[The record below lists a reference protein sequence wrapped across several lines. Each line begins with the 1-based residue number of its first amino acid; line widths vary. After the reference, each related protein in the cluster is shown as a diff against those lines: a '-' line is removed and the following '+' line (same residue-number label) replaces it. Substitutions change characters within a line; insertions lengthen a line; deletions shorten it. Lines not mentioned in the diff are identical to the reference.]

1 MAAAAPDT
9 NVESVAAL
17 PSGTPAEKG
26 VKIPSTS
33 PAKKSNGPSLGALI
47 AQTPKKT
54 DAFLTHLFRCMQSR
68 SGADA
73 VLMFACYST
82 RLAGSLLEI
91 ASDASIK
98 ASSRQLIDALF
109 KLPPATT
116 VVMSSTGTPP
126 LAASLMALA
135 GKLKAYAGMIS
146 EMRTMGRLWGLLGL
160 YFALKK
166 LVAKSFSKPDA
177 SNEKKA
183 AASAWDGFD
192 TTVAY
197 VQIVSL
203 IIFQACEN
211 AAFLGG
217 RKVIAMQPATAGKL
231 ALLSVRSWAVYV
243 FVEFGR
249 MLIERQR
256 KMADPLTAKDAEWSA
271 NWKKS
276 FLRNASWAP
285 LTLHWGSTT
294 GGFLPDVLVS
304 FFGFYP
310 AMSQVK
316 DLWAANA

>member
-1 MAAAAPDT
+1 MAAAAP
-9 NVESVAAL
+9 VESGAA
-17 PSGTPAEKG
+17 SEKG
-26 VKIPSTS
+26 VKAQASS
-33 PAKKSNGPSLGALI
+33 PPKKSSPPSLGALI
-47 AQTPKKT
+47 AQSPKKA
-54 DAFLTHLFRCMQSR
+54 DAFLAHLLRCLQTR
-68 SGADA
+68 TGTDA

-91 ASDASIK
+91 ASDANIK
-98 ASSRQLIDALF
+98 ASSRQLIDSLF

-166 LVAKSFSKPDA
+166 LVAKSLSKPDP
-177 SNEKKA
+177 EKKT
-183 AASAWDGFD
+183 AASAWDSFD

-197 VQIVSL
+197 VQIISL
-203 IIFQACEN
+203 IVFQACEN

-217 RKVIAMQPATAGKL
+217 RKIIAMQPATAGKL

-256 KMADPLTAKDAEWSA
+256 KMADPLTAQDAEWSA

-310 AMSQVK
+310 AVSQVK
-316 DLWAANA
+316 DLWKANA